1 MKVCQ
6 IKSIFIEILIFIV
19 LLFSYPYVIDTL
31 SIVLRRS
38 TNTGYIVQP
47 YMGVLLSLGISIV
60 FAVLTILGIVL
71 IKRISAKARIGLF
84 AILILLVLYIAV
96 PICCLLLME
105 IIETS
110 IIVKWFVAA
119 TIDRTFFTTLLIW
132 MIIDVIYIVKSRL
145 K

>member
-1 MKVCQ
+1 MKIYQ
-6 IKSIFIEILIFIV
+6 IKSIFIEMLIFIV
-19 LLFSYPYVIDTL
+19 LLFSYPYIIDTL

-60 FAVLTILGIVL
+60 FAALTILGIVL

-84 AILILLVLYIAV
+84 AILVLLVLYIAV